1 MMMSVTFKPLAAVAQ
16 LETAGFNRSQAVA
29 IATVLDD
36 GIAERVTKH
45 DLELALSQSENR
57 LTARFGIM
65 LAAGLSLAVAILGAI
80 ITLSH

>member
-1 MMMSVTFKPLAAVAQ
+1 MNAYKPLAAVAE
-16 LETAGFNRSQAVA
+16 LEKAGFNRSQATA
-29 IATVLDD
+29 IASVLDD
-36 GIAERVTKH
+36 GISERVTKH

-57 LTARFGIM
+57 LTARFGVM